1 MLFQTESTC
10 IIRIS
15 IHIDNIIRIHK
26 IIIKFSNKLHYS
38 SHYYSLL
45 FNNFITADG
54 TPVTS
59 KVSTNNVQANS
70 ANTTNQQ
77 YLIHSSRPNIPLPPQ
92 LTIAQLLAIAED
104 SGVSLSEPCLH
115 LILRQRN
122 KDSKGISSHL
132 IFDIVIVSIKFFI
145 DVNILLKNNN

>member
-1 MLFQTESTC
+1 MNLIKCAIFSKLKEL
-10 IIRIS
+10 
-15 IHIDNIIRIHK
+15 
-26 IIIKFSNKLHYS
+26 IIKFSNKLYYS

-45 FNNFITADG
+45 LNNCITADG
-54 TPVTS
+54 TPVTGS

-132 IFDIVIVSIKFFI
+132 VFDVVIVSIKFFI